1 MICKNNKSLFAAIA
15 VTIFMLL
22 LLFPIT
28 VNAASCTVQINGKT
42 VETDAEPV
50 IENGRTLVPVATI
63 VDYLGG
69 SAEWNGATRGVTL
82 KYGSTTVNL
91 NIGSKT
97 ASVNG
102 KNITMD
108 VAPSI
113 VTVDKYGGGRTMV
126 PIRLISES
134 FGYQVGW
141 DGKNRVVSIN
151 TNSRKPDADTA
162 SNQNKTPKAV
172 QTINNLSIS
181 GGKNISGDNKNTY
194 TVVEISADKSL
205 KSGGYSGEW
214 LGSPTRYFI
223 DFPNTDFKSS
233 VKSSI
238 SFNESASNITSMRTG
253 NPSDG
258 TARVVIDLK
267 TKVQPDISYSS
278 NGNIMY
284 LAFRENSN
292 GAVVTPNPVNP
303 PNTDGSGTQSGN
315 TGSIDSGNNPTAPET
330 IPPAVISNI
339 NNDTVGKFP
348 YNPYADGK
356 LVVCLDPGHGK
367 TTGGKRSPD
376 SSLMEWEFNRSVAYK
391 LKPLLEANGIQ
402 VIMTVAKDDKTDPS
416 LKDRVAVANNAGD
429 VDLFVSIHS
438 NASGPGNRWTSPSG
452 WEIYSWNKGTI
463 AEKAAK
469 VLSDATKASGLFSK
483 MRGTKTANFYV
494 IKNTTMPSIL
504 IEHGFYTNYEECQK
518 LKKDSFRNSIAQTDC
533 TGILNFFAQYK

>member
-1 MICKNNKSLFAAIA
+1 MICKNNKSLFTAVA

-82 KYGSTTVNL
+82 KYESTTVNL

-151 TNSRKPDADTA
+151 TSSRKPDADTA
-162 SNQNKTPKAV
+162 PNQNKTPKAV

-214 LGSPTRYFI
+214 IGSPTRYFI
-223 DFPNTDFKSS
+223 DFSNTDFKSS

-238 SFNESASNITSMRTG
+238 SFNESASNITSIRTG

-292 GAVVTPNPVNP
+292 GAVVTPN
-303 PNTDGSGTQSGN
+303 TDGSGTQSGN

-330 IPPAVISNI
+330 TPPVVISNI

-429 VDLFVSIHS
+429 VDLFISIHS

>member
-1 MICKNNKSLFAAIA
+1 MICKNNKSLFTAVA

-82 KYGSTTVNL
+82 KYESTTVNL

-151 TNSRKPDADTA
+151 TSSRKPDADTA
-162 SNQNKTPKAV
+162 PNQNKTPKAV

-214 LGSPTRYFI
+214 IGSPTRYFI
-223 DFPNTDFKSS
+223 DFSNTDFKSS

-238 SFNESASNITSMRTG
+238 SFNESASNITSIRTG

-292 GAVVTPNPVNP
+292 GVVVTPNPANP

-330 IPPAVISNI
+330 TPPAIISNI

-348 YNPYADGK
+348 YNPYVDGK

>member
-1 MICKNNKSLFAAIA
+1 M
-15 VTIFMLL
+15 
-22 LLFPIT
+22 
-28 VNAASCTVQINGKT
+28 
-42 VETDAEPV
+42 
-50 IENGRTLVPVATI
+50 PVATI

-82 KYGSTTVNL
+82 KYESTTVNL

-151 TNSRKPDADTA
+151 TSSRKPDTDTA
-162 SNQNKTPKAV
+162 PNQNKTPKAV

-233 VKSSI
+233 VKSPI
-238 SFNESASNITSMRTG
+238 SFNESASNITSIRTG

-292 GAVVTPNPVNP
+292 GAVVTHNPANP

-315 TGSIDSGNNPTAPET
+315 TGSIDSGNNPTAPEIT
-330 IPPAVISNI
+330 PPAIISNI

-504 IEHGFYTNYEECQK
+504 IEHCFYTNYEECQK